1 MVADFDFGNHAMAV
15 EVLLIL
21 SFELKIFIGY
31 DPELFK
37 LFIKTI
43 NNKQKNE

>member
-1 MVADFDFGNHAMAV
+1 MAV

-43 NNKQKNE
+43 NRRMNSTIIRRQRKQK